1 MRPAV
6 QRVRTPGRPSTA
18 LLLAALGFVL
28 PLAAASI
35 GGQGRTPAPSPE
47 WKTYGGDLASTRYS
61 PLDQIG
67 KDNFSKLQIAWRL
80 NTGPFGPRPDILYS
94 ATPLVV
100 GNVLYTTAGTRRA
113 VLALN
118 AATGEV
124 LWMHT
129 EDEGARGQNAAR
141 SGAGRGVSYWS
152 SGDGVDQRIIYVTPG
167 YRMIALNA
175 RTGIPIP
182 TFGRDGVVDLK
193 LENDQDLD
201 PVTADLGLNATP
213 LVARDVVVVGAAQRF
228 SGSPRIMNNAR
239 GYVRGYDVRSGKRLW
254 IFHTVPRPGEFG
266 FDTWQDDSALRNGNT
281 GAWAQFSAD
290 AELGLVYVPVEMP
303 TGDFYG
309 GNRPGDTLF
318 DESLVALDLETG
330 RRTWHYQITHHG
342 VWDYDPPCAPILFD
356 MTAGGR
362 RIKALA
368 QPTKQ
373 AFLFVLNRETGEPI
387 WPIEERRVP
396 QSSVPKEKTS
406 PTQPFPTRPAPF
418 DRQGIGVDDLID
430 FTPALRAEALEV
442 IKRFQA
448 GPMYTPPVLS
458 DAGGPIATL
467 QVPSDHGGANW
478 PGGALDPETN
488 RLFIHS
494 HTAVF
499 AVGIVPADPATSDMG
514 YVSGIARAGAAP
526 AVPAGE
532 GADAGEG
539 GRGGGRGRAG
549 AAAGSGATGGRG
561 RAVTTVQGLPL
572 IKPPY
577 DRITAYDM
585 NTGDLLWQKTH
596 GTTADEIRNHPA
608 LKGLD
613 VARLGHYG
621 RIFIGVLATRT
632 LLIAGEGGVHTNDA
646 GHRVALLRAYDK
658 ATGADVGAVP
668 MPEKQTG
675 SPMTYM
681 VNGRQFIVVA
691 VSGANG
697 AELVAYALPQ

>member
-1 MRPAV
+1 MLAFLVTHANPSRRAAGLVAAAMALVLAGASALGQGAKTAPAV
-6 QRVRTPGRPSTA
+6 
-18 LLLAALGFVL
+18 
-28 PLAAASI
+28 
-35 GGQGRTPAPSPE
+35 E
-47 WKTYGGDLASTRYS
+47 WKTYGADLASSRYA
-61 PLDQIG
+61 PLDQINR
-67 KDNFSKLQIAWRL
+67 DNFSKLQIAWRL
-80 NTGPFGPRPDILYS
+80 KTDPFGPRPDILYS

-118 AATGEV
+118 AATGEI
-124 LWMHT
+124 LWTHT
-129 EDEGARGQNAAR
+129 EDEGPRGQNAAR

-152 SGDGVDQRIIYVTPG
+152 SADGSDQRIIYVTPG

-182 TFGRDGVVDLK
+182 TFGKAGVVDLK
-193 LENDQDLD
+193 LENDQELDL
-201 PVTADLGLNATP
+201 VTADLGLNATP
-213 LVARDVVVVGAAQRF
+213 LVAGDVVVVGSAQRF

-239 GYVRGYDVRSGKRLW
+239 GYVRGFDARSGKRLW
-254 IFHTVPRPGEFG
+254 IFHTIPRPGEFG
-266 FDTWQDDSALRNGNT
+266 FDTWEDKSALRNGNT

-290 AELGLVYVPVEMP
+290 LELGLVYIPVEMP

-318 DESLVALDLETG
+318 DESLVALDIKTG
-330 RRTWHYQITHHG
+330 TRKWHYQITHHG

-356 MTAGGR
+356 MTLAGR

-373 AFLFVLNRETGEPI
+373 SFLFVLNRETGEPI
-387 WPIEERRVP
+387 WPIEERPVP

-406 PTQPFPTRPAPF
+406 KTQPFPTRPLPF

-442 IKRFQA
+442 IKRFQI

-458 DAGGPIATL
+458 DAGGPLATL

-488 RLFIHS
+488 RLYIHS

-499 AVGIVPADPATSDMG
+499 AVGIVPADPEVSDMG
-514 YVSGIARAGAAP
+514 YVSGLARPGGPPAA
-526 AVPAGE
+526 PAGE
-532 GADAGEG
+532 GADAADP
-539 GRGGGRGRAG
+539 GRGGRGRGAG
-549 AAAGSGATGGRG
+549 AGGASGGRG

-585 NTGDLLWQKTH
+585 NSGDLLWQKTH
-596 GTTADEIRNHPA
+596 GATADEIRNHPA

-621 RIFIGVLATRT
+621 RIFIGVLATKS
-632 LLIAGEGGVHTNDA
+632 LVIAGEGGVHTNEA
-646 GHRVALLRAYDK
+646 GQRVALLRAYDK

-675 SPMTYM
+675 SPMTYT
-681 VNGRQFIVVA
+681 VNGRQFLVVA

-697 AELVAYALPQ
+697 AELIAYALPQ